1 MKYLGMDVHGKATVY
16 CLLDGQG
23 QVVERGSIATT
34 APELTKLARRLL
46 STDAL
51 LCGQEVGTMSHF
63 VHDVVTAAGA
73 TILSFNAHH
82 LRMIA
87 ASRKKT
93 DKRDAYWISKCLQTG
108 MMPHPVHIPTTEVR
122 RLRSLLAQRRAIADE
137 RKRWMLRAR
146 SHLRAMGTPLAKGAG
161 KITKKLEDILSSSDG
176 LDAHRADAL
185 ELCARQ
191 EQVLRME
198 LRRIEKTLFA
208 EARRID
214 AVRRLR
220 TIPAVGAWVAL
231 AIYAGV
237 GDIGRF
243 RTARLL
249 TSYAGLV
256 PSVHQ
261 SGESMRTGGITK
273 EGSAEL
279 RRVLVQGGHV
289 LLFKCTSEEAQPL
302 RQLAMRVHASRVR
315 RKIAVV
321 AAARFILRTAFYILR
336 DGTSY
341 EPTRL
346 RSAAKEESKVA

>member
-1 MKYLGMDVHGKATVY
+1 
-16 CLLDGQG
+16 
-23 QVVERGSIATT
+23 
-34 APELTKLARRLL
+34 
-46 STDAL
+46 
-51 LCGQEVGTMSHF
+51 
-63 VHDVVTAAGA
+63 
-73 TILSFNAHH
+73 
-82 LRMIA
+82 
-87 ASRKKT
+87 
-93 DKRDAYWISKCLQTG
+93 
-108 MMPHPVHIPTTEVR
+108 
-122 RLRSLLAQRRAIADE
+122 
-137 RKRWMLRAR
+137 
-146 SHLRAMGTPLAKGAG
+146 
-161 KITKKLEDILSSSDG
+161 
-176 LDAHRADAL
+176 LDAHQAEAL

-191 EQVLRME
+191 EQALRME

-237 GDIGRF
+237 GDIRRF

-261 SGESMRTGGITK
+261 SGESLRTGGITK

-289 LLFKCTSEEAQPL
+289 LLFNCTSEEAQPL
-302 RQLAMRVHASRVR
+302 RHLALRVHVSRVR

-341 EPTRL
+341 DPTRL
-346 RSAAKEESKVA
+346 RGAAKEESKVA